1 MRSILGLLFF
11 VGLAACGGS
20 DSSSTCGPSG
30 SWAITDTRTSTSGG
44 LCASLSAISPG
55 TVQLTVDS
63 AAKTF
68 TWSES
73 GHQFAGSIDLGT
85 CQGTVTTTSD
95 TPTADP
101 SVTITTTAVRN
112 VQFSGN
118 SVTGA
123 LVANVTASAT
133 VTGLPCSANYTTSG
147 SRQ

>member
-30 SWAITDTRTSTSGG
+30 SWAT
-44 LCASLSAISPG
+44 
-55 TVQLTVDS
+55 
-63 AAKTF
+63 
-68 TWSES
+68 
-73 GHQFAGSIDLGT
+73 GSIDLGT